1 MVTKNAYTA
10 KEIQLLEGLEPVR
23 KRPGMYIGSTDSRG
37 LHELLRE
44 IVDNSVDES
53 FAGVAKNIWVTL
65 SKDGSAT
72 VKDNGRGIPVDKH
85 KSGIS
90 ALEVTMTKL
99 HAGGKFGGGAYKIS
113 GGLHGVGA
121 SVVNALS
128 SFFRVVVLRDNKA
141 YYQEYKRGQPAKG
154 VATAT
159 QKQLDEWFPASWGI
173 KTGEGQTGTV
183 TTFYPD
189 QDIFEGIEFDSIKV
203 KNLLRDRAYLVA
215 GLSFHYEDER
225 TGEEGNYYF
234 EGGIKSLVAHTNRGK
249 NPISDVLYI
258 TAEDPTISCEV
269 AIQYTD
275 SFNENVKGF
284 VNGINTIDGGTHVT
298 GFRIALTRAISDYAK
313 RVIANGNGKEE
324 KNGLTGD
331 DMKEGLTAVVYIKMP
346 SNALQFESQTKAKL
360 NNPEVQGFTATAVK
374 EGLDTF
380 FEEHPA
386 DAKKIVEK
394 VSLAAQARLAARAAK
409 DAVLRKGALEGATL
423 PGKLADCQT
432 SDPAVSELYIVEG
445 DSAGGCFSGNTKVAL
460 ANGRNISFRQLI
472 KENREGKKNYCYTI
486 KSNGSIGLGLIKN
499 PRLTKTNS
507 KVLKVVLDNN
517 EEIICTPDHLFM
529 LRDGSYKRADLLTRS
544 DSLMPLGKQ
553 LSRIG
558 KRITIKGYELV
569 YDPSQYRWIFT
580 HILADEYNLE
590 RGVYDKSKGDHR
602 HHLDF
607 DKLNNNPDNLTRIG
621 KEEHLHY
628 HAEHARKTLLT
639 KSVQD
644 KLRKIRKTKAFR
656 EKIRETMT
664 TERMR
669 KILSDR
675 AKKQWDNPI
684 YKAYMLQKFLEFY
697 KNNKEYREK
706 NARIL
711 YEGQNKYWGKEV
723 NRKKQS
729 ERVRNFFVQ
738 HPEIKKWLR
747 QIALRQWSNPNLR
760 AWRSLE
766 TKGQW
771 TSEFRARRKRTY
783 NQTYLRKTLSVLHEI
798 LKKEG
803 KIDKLVYDN
812 VRRETKDKSLI
823 RYETV
828 CKRFFEGNEAK
839 FKEAVFNF
847 NHKIRDIVPL
857 EKGINVFD
865 LEVEGTHNFALS
877 SGVFVHNSAKQGRD
891 RKFQAILPLGGKI
904 LNTERAQLD
913 KIVKF
918 EEIKNLIIAL
928 GGGIGD
934 SLNYDKVRYHRI
946 IIMTD
951 ADVDGEHIKTLL
963 LTFFYRHMPEIV
975 RRGYLYI
982 ALPPLYR
989 IQIAKDVAYAYSDEE
1004 KEKAINNSS
1013 ARKEKGGRKVIIQR
1027 YKGLGEMNPTQLWE
1041 TTMDPTV
1048 RTLKQ
1053 VTSEDAGAAD
1063 RMFSMLMGEEVPPRK
1078 KFIQTHAKMATLD
1091 I

>member
-1 MVTKNAYTA
+1 MATKNEYTA
-10 KEIQLLEGLEPVR
+10 EQIQLLEGLEPVR

-53 FAGVAKNIWVTL
+53 FAGVAKKIWVTL
-65 SKDGSAT
+65 AKDGSAT

-85 KSGIS
+85 KSGLS

-99 HAGGKFGGGAYKIS
+99 HAGGKFGGGAYKVS

-128 SFFRVVVLRDNKA
+128 IYFRVVVLRNNKA
-141 YYQEYKRGQPAKG
+141 YYQEYKRGKPAKG
-154 VATAT
+154 VAVAT
-159 QKQLDEWFPASWGI
+159 QKELDEWFPGVWGI
-173 KTGEGQTGTV
+173 KAGEGQTGTI

-189 QDIFEGIEFDSIKV
+189 KDVFGETVFDSTKV

-215 GLSFHYEDER
+215 GLSFHFEDQR
-225 TGEEGNYYF
+225 DGEEANYYF

-258 TAEDPTISCEV
+258 IKEDPTISCEV

-275 SFNENVKGF
+275 SFAENVKGF

-313 RVIANGNGKEE
+313 RIMGNGNGKEE

-346 SNALQFESQTKAKL
+346 SDALQFESQTKAKL
-360 NNPEVQGFTATAVK
+360 NNPEVQGFTATTVK

-380 FEEHPA
+380 FEEHPS

-394 VSLAAQARLAARAAK
+394 VFLAAKARMAARAAK

-432 SDPAVSELYIVEG
+432 SDPSISELYIVEG
-445 DSAGGCFSGNTKVAL
+445 DSAGGCFSQDTKVAL
-460 ANGRNISFRQLI
+460 ADGRNISFEQLV
-472 KENREGKKNYCYTI
+472 KEYKKGKKNYCYTI
-486 KSNGSIGLGLIKN
+486 QKSGSIGIAPIKN
-499 PRLTKTNS
+499 PRLTKKNTTVI
-507 KVLKVVLDNN
+507 KVILDND
-517 EEIICTPDHLFM
+517 EKIVCTPDHLFM
-529 LRDGSYKRADLLTRS
+529 LRDGSYKKAKELIS
-544 DSLMPLGKQ
+544 KNSLMPLRKR
-553 LSRIG
+553 LSKITG
-558 KRITIKGYELV
+558 RITIEGYEMV
-569 YDPSQYRWIFT
+569 YDPRYLGWIFT
-580 HILADEYNLE
+580 HMLADKYNLE
-590 RGVYDKSKGDHR
+590 SGIYSESLREQK
-602 HHLDF
+602 HHVDF
-607 DKLNNNPDNLTRIG
+607 DKRNNNPNNIMRLL
-621 KEEHLHY
+621 KEKHLRLHSQ
-628 HAEHARKTLLT
+628 HAKKTLLRPEVLEKLAKLKKT
-639 KSVQD
+639 KRYRD
-644 KLRKIRKTKAFR
+644 KIRKTMSTPEMRKLLSERGQKQWQDTIYKNYMLKKYMEFYNSNPGYRKKTLKRLEQLR
-656 EKIRETMT
+656 EKYWASKINRKAQS
-664 TERMR
+664 ERTKKFYQENPQYKEALR
-669 KILSDR
+669 AIAIKQWQNPELLSWRSDQT
-675 AKKQWDNPI
+675 KKQWTVAFRKRRKTSYNKTYLTNALLVFNSI
-684 YKAYMLQKFLEFY
+684 YQRSGQIDLDEYQK
-697 KNNKEYREK
+697 
-706 NARIL
+706 
-711 YEGQNKYWGKEV
+711 
-723 NRKKQS
+723 
-729 ERVRNFFVQ
+729 VRFASRN
-738 HPEIKKWLR
+738 
-747 QIALRQWSNPNLR
+747 
-760 AWRSLE
+760 RSL
-766 TKGQW
+766 
-771 TSEFRARRKRTY
+771 
-783 NQTYLRKTLSVLHEI
+783 L
-798 LKKEG
+798 
-803 KIDKLVYDN
+803 
-812 VRRETKDKSLI
+812 
-823 RYETV
+823 RYETILN
-828 CKRFFEGNEAK
+828 RFFEGSRDK
-839 FKEAVFNF
+839 FKNAVTNY
-847 NHKIRDIVPL
+847 NHRIKRIVPL
-857 EKGINVFD
+857 KRRIDVYD
-865 LEVEGTHNFALS
+865 LEVEKTHNFALA
-877 SGVFVHNSAKQGRD
+877 SGIFVHNSAKQGRD
-891 RKFQAILPLGGKI
+891 RRFQAILPLGGKI

-918 EEIKNLIIAL
+918 EEIRDLIVAL

-963 LTFFYRHMPEIV
+963 LTFFFRHMPEII

-989 IQIAKDVAYAYSDEE
+989 IQIGKDVTYSYSDEE
-1004 KEKAINNSS
+1004 KERVI
-1013 ARKEKGGRKVIIQR
+1013 KEKGDGKVVIQR

-1041 TTMDPTV
+1041 TTMDPEK

-1053 VTSEDAGAAD
+1053 VTSEDAEGAD